1 MNFQPDDDYDF
12 YNARLILNPEPLDT
26 TRDVFDFNNPYAA
39 HLEANFPYA
48 WDEAAKFAEIRKNR
62 RIAPS
67 FAASEE
73 VFMTSSLGE
82 VKGASALI
90 DAALDGWIDS
100 DEADALL
107 LGQTPPPPPKRRGPQ
122 RTHAEV

>member
-1 MNFQPDDDYDF
+1 MNFQPDNDYDF

-26 TRDVFDFNNPYAA
+26 TRDVFDFNNPYAT

-48 WDEAAKFAEIRKNR
+48 WDEAVRFAEIRKNR
-62 RIAPS
+62 RAAPS
-67 FAASEE
+67 FAEE

-82 VKGASALI
+82 IRGASALM
-90 DAALDGWIDS
+90 DAEEDGWVDP

-107 LGQTPPPPPKRRGPQ
+107 MGLTPPPPKRRGPQ
-122 RTHAEV
+122 RTRAEV